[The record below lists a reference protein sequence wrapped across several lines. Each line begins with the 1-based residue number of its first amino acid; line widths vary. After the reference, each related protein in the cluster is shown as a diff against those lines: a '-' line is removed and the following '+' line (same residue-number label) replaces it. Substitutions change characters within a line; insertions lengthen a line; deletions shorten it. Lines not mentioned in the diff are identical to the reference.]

1 MKTNNFSIYF
11 SVLFLLLSCCVCQ
24 VSFAQNDEWVED
36 PLKKAEIWKQL
47 KDNPVDAKLW
57 SDYFGKALT
66 DLSPKEKQQLSDWKQ
81 ELMLKH
87 LADNEAVVGFVVD
100 IENSED
106 VFIDEDAY
114 SEIEKRIQEALKNGE
129 MSVSLADFTGIEA
142 MIMLESN
149 SVKELK
155 RNILQN
161 FVILEDLYS
170 DRFDEYETKYTYYS
184 ETHPDGKY
192 DFIKWIDEQ
201 DAKLHDLKMAEIN
214 QLKEKYKVGQY

>member
-1 MKTNNFSIYF
+1 MKTNNFSTYF
-11 SVLFLLLSCCVCQ
+11 SALVLLFSFFISQTLL
-24 VSFAQNDEWVED
+24 AQDEWVED
-36 PLKKAEIWKQL
+36 PLKKTEVWKQL
-47 KDNPVDAKLW
+47 KANPIDTKLW
-57 SDYFGKALT
+57 SDYFGKSLSE
-66 DLSPKEKQQLSDWKQ
+66 LSPKEKQQFSEWKQ
-81 ELMLKH
+81 ELMLRH

-100 IENSED
+100 IENSDD

-129 MSVSLADFTGIEA
+129 MSVSLADFTGLEA

-161 FVILEDLYS
+161 FVILEDLYN
-170 DRFDEYETKYTYYS
+170 DRFEEYSAKYTYYN
-184 ETHPDGKY
+184 EEHPDGKY

-201 DAKLHDLKMAEIN
+201 DAKLHDLKMVEVN
-214 QLKEKYKVGQY
+214 QLKAKYKVGQY